1 MKQMCI
7 NTCHD
12 IEALPQK
19 MTASMHA
26 VYKDKGLSGL
36 ANLGN
41 TCYVNSCLQ
50 ILSHTYELNDFLSHK
65 GGEYKSRLN
74 HKVDSVLLHEWDKLR
89 IMMWTENC
97 IISPGG
103 FVSAMQK
110 ISRIK
115 NMDLFSGFQQNDVAE
130 FLMFLMDC
138 FHTALSREVEMKV
151 RGVARTETDCAAKE
165 CYEMMSD
172 MYKKQYSE
180 VLNLFYGVQ
189 VSVIE
194 SLSKNEVAATLS
206 RKPEPFCILNLSFPP
221 SCNDPTNQFRA
232 VSLFDCMA
240 HHCAPEVLSGEN
252 AWFNEATGKKQ
263 DVQKRLSFWS
273 LPNVLIIVLKRFE
286 MTARGHMRKIQ
297 VPVDVPC
304 VRADFS
310 KYVIGYNKESYVY
323 ELFGVCNHHGGSPM
337 GGHYTATIKNAN
349 GKWYGCNDTIVREVP
364 LTGDSIVS
372 NLPYCLFYRK
382 LIANSNNSNNNIL

>member
-1 MKQMCI
+1 MCI

-252 AWFNEATGKKQ
+252 AWFNETTGKMQ

-273 LPNVLIIVLKRFE
+273 LPNVLIIVMKRFE

-304 VRADFS
+304 GRADFS

-382 LIANSNNSNNNIL
+382 LVANSNNSNNNIL

>member
-1 MKQMCI
+1 
-7 NTCHD
+7 
-12 IEALPQK
+12 
-19 MTASMHA
+19 MHA

-36 ANLGN
+36 ANMGN
-41 TCYVNSCLQ
+41 TCYVNACLQ
-50 ILSHTYELNDFLSHK
+50 MLSHTYEFNDFLSK
-65 GGEYKSRLN
+65 NGGEYKARLN

-89 IMMWTENC
+89 AMLWSSNC

-103 FVSAMQK
+103 FVSSMQK
-110 ISRIK
+110 IAKLK

-130 FLMFLMDC
+130 FIGFLLDC
-138 FHTALSREVEMKV
+138 FHTALAREVEMKV
-151 RGVARTETDCAAKE
+151 RGVARNATDRAAKE
-165 CYEMMSD
+165 CYEMMAS

-180 VLNLFYGVQ
+180 VLNIFYGVQ

-194 SLSKNEVAATLS
+194 PLQLHPGQKVAALS
-206 RKPEPFCILNLSFPP
+206 SKPEPFCILNLSIPQKP
-221 SCNDPTNQFRA
+221 ASASVSAP
-232 VSLFDCMA
+232 VSLFDCLD

-273 LPNVLIIVLKRFE
+273 LPNVLIVVLKRFE
-286 MTARGHMRKIQ
+286 MNARGYVRKIQ

-304 VRADFS
+304 NRADFS
-310 KYVIGYNKESYVY
+310 KYVHGYNPTSYVY
-323 ELFGVCNHHGGSPM
+323 DLFGVCNHHGGSAM

-349 GKWYGCNDTIVREVP
+349 GKWYACNDTLVKEVP
-364 LTGDSIVS
+364 LDSIVS

-382 LIANSNNSNNNIL
+382 VVQSGQ

>member
-1 MKQMCI
+1 MGI

-12 IEALPQK
+12 IKALPQK
-19 MTASMHA
+19 MTVSNHD

-36 ANLGN
+36 ANMGN

-50 ILSHTYELNDFLSHK
+50 ILSHTYEFNDFLSK
-65 GGEYKSRLN
+65 NGGEYKSRLN

-110 ISRIK
+110 IARMK
-115 NMDLFSGFQQNDVAE
+115 HMDLFSGFQQNDVAE

-138 FHTALSREVEMKV
+138 FHTALAREVEMKV
-151 RGVARTETDCAAKE
+151 HGVARNATDRAAKE
-165 CYEMMSD
+165 CYEMMAG

-180 VLNLFYGVQ
+180 VLNIFYGVQ
-189 VSVIE
+189 VSLIE
-194 SLSKNEVAATLS
+194 SLHSSNSSVLS
-206 RKPEPFCILNLSFPP
+206 TKPEPFCILNLSFPP
-221 SCNDPTNQFRA
+221 ASNSGMNAFRA
-232 VSLFDCMA
+232 VSIFDCMD

-252 AWFNEATGKKQ
+252 AWFNEATGQLQ

-286 MTARGHMRKIQ
+286 MNARGGLRKIQ

-304 VRADFS
+304 SRADFS
-310 KYVIGYNKESYVY
+310 QYVHGYNRESYVY
-323 ELFGVCNHHGGSPM
+323 DLFGVCNHHGGSPM

-364 LTGDSIVS
+364 LSGDSIVS

-382 LIANSNNSNNNIL
+382 REPLP

>member
-1 MKQMCI
+1 MGI

-12 IEALPQK
+12 IKALPQK
-19 MTASMHA
+19 MTVSNHD

-36 ANLGN
+36 ANMGN

-50 ILSHTYELNDFLSHK
+50 ILSHTYEFNDFLSK
-65 GGEYKSRLN
+65 NGGEYKSRLN

-110 ISRIK
+110 IARMK
-115 NMDLFSGFQQNDVAE
+115 HMDLFSGFQQNDVAE

-138 FHTALSREVEMKV
+138 FHTALAREVEMKV
-151 RGVARTETDCAAKE
+151 HGVARNATDRAAKE
-165 CYEMMSD
+165 CYEMMAG

-180 VLNLFYGVQ
+180 VLNIFYGVQ
-189 VSVIE
+189 VSLIE
-194 SLSKNEVAATLS
+194 SLHSSNSSVLS
-206 RKPEPFCILNLSFPP
+206 TKPEPFCILNLSFPP
-221 SCNDPTNQFRA
+221 ASNSGMNAFRA
-232 VSLFDCMA
+232 VSIFDCMD

-252 AWFNEATGKKQ
+252 AWFNEATGQLQ

-286 MTARGHMRKIQ
+286 MNARGGLRKIQ

-304 VRADFS
+304 SRADFS
-310 KYVIGYNKESYVY
+310 QYVHGYNRESYVY
-323 ELFGVCNHHGGSPM
+323 DLFGVCNHHGGSPM

-349 GKWYGCNDTIVREVP
+349 GKWYGCTTP
-364 LTGDSIVS
+364 LSGK
-372 NLPYCLFYRK
+372 CLFPG
-382 LIANSNNSNNNIL
+382 IP

>member
-1 MKQMCI
+1 MCI
-7 NTCHD
+7 NTWHCGN
-12 IEALPQK
+12 ALPQK
-19 MTASMHA
+19 MTALNNHG

-50 ILSHTYELNDFLSHK
+50 LLSHTYELNDFLSHK

-252 AWFNEATGKKQ
+252 AWFNETTGKKQ

-273 LPNVLIIVLKRFE
+273 LPNVLIIVMKRFE

>member
-1 MKQMCI
+1 MISNHCY
-7 NTCHD
+7 
-12 IEALPQK
+12 K
-19 MTASMHA
+19 MTASNRD

-50 ILSHTYELNDFLSHK
+50 ILSHTYELNDFLSNK

-89 IMMWTENC
+89 IMLWTENC

-151 RGVARTETDCAAKE
+151 RGVARNETDCAAKE

-180 VLNLFYGVQ
+180 VLNIFYGVQ

-194 SLSKNEVAATLS
+194 SLNPDSKNEAVAVAAAALS

-221 SCNDPTNQFRA
+221 SCNETKNQFRA

-252 AWFNEATGKKQ
+252 AWFNETTGKKQ

-286 MTARGHMRKIQ
+286 MTARGNMRKIQ
-297 VPVDVPC
+297 VPIDVPC

-382 LIANSNNSNNNIL
+382 LVANSNESNNNIL

>member
-1 MKQMCI
+1 
-7 NTCHD
+7 
-12 IEALPQK
+12 
-19 MTASMHA
+19 MTALNNHD

-50 ILSHTYELNDFLSHK
+50 LLSHTYEFNDFLSNN

-89 IMMWTENC
+89 IMMWNENC

-151 RGVARTETDCAAKE
+151 RGVARNETDCAAKE

-180 VLNLFYGVQ
+180 VLNIFYGVQ

-194 SLSKNEVAATLS
+194 SLSKNEVATLS

-252 AWFNEATGKKQ
+252 AWFNETTGKKQ

-273 LPNVLIIVLKRFE
+273 LPNVLIIVMKRFE

-304 VRADFS
+304 ARADFS

-382 LIANSNNSNNNIL
+382 LK